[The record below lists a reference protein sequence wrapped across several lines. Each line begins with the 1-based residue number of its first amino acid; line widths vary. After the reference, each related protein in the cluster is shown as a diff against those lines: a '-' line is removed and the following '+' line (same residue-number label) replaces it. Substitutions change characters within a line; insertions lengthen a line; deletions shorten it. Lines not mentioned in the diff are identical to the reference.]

1 MWELPSTVNN
11 VTHLHLFL
19 KDRGIPE
26 PVVVSAS
33 SQCPHLGPDDSE
45 GAGRQEFIGR
55 EGGTRPAQLQ
65 NGYG

>member
-11 VTHLHLFL
+11 VTRLHLYL

-26 PVVVSAS
+26 QVLVSAS
-33 SQCPHLGPDDSE
+33 SQCPHVGSDDSE

-55 EGGTRPAQLQ
+55 EGGTHPAQLQ
-65 NGYG
+65 NG